1 MAAWTLRYVFFA
13 AGDAG
18 DRLWMLLLGIALHG
32 VCYDFFF
39 VAGQVY
45 TDARAGETARA
56 SAQGLVTLATY
67 GLGMLAGFYIAGL
80 VTDAW
85 RSPAGHDWA
94 PVWLVP
100 AGLAAVVFVVFAL
113 LFRGTASSPAEVRP

>member
-1 MAAWTLRYVFFA
+1 
-13 AGDAG
+13 
-18 DRLWMLLLGIALHG
+18 MLLLGIALHG

-45 TDARAGETARA
+45 TDARAGERIKA

-67 GLGMLAGFYIAGL
+67 GLGMLVGFHVAGR

-85 RSPAGHDWA
+85 RLPVGHDWM

-100 AGLAAVVFVVFAL
+100 SALAGAVFLLFAL
-113 LFRGTASSPAEVRP
+113 FFTGKDSLAEGNRP